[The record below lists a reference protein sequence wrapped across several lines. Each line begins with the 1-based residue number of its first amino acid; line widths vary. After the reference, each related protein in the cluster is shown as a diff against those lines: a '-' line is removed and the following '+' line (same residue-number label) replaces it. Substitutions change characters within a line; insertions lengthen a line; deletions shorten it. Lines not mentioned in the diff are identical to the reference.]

1 MGGIRGKSF
10 LIPRIKIV
18 RERKMLISAKLK
30 ILCSENCHIYINCMQ
45 TKFSTR
51 QKKNNPLLLL
61 MLIWRDLSLKEA
73 FYDLHYF
80 WIGAQYQGFYLYYVA
95 ILFKDS
101 MIIDVTKSTIC
112 TTLFTRLSVGKMK
125 RTTTL
130 FMNGTYP
137 PKVGVLKK

>member
-18 RERKMLISAKLK
+18 RERKMLISAKLN
-30 ILCSENCHIYINCMQ
+30 ILCSVNCHIYILTVCKPSLVQ
-45 TKFSTR
+45 DR
-51 QKKNNPLLLL
+51 KKNNPLLLL
-61 MLIWRDLSLKEA
+61 MLICRDLSLKEA

-101 MIIDVTKSTIC
+101 MIIDVTKSTISVQHYLLDC
-112 TTLFTRLSVGKMK
+112 LWAKWKERLLHYQ
-125 RTTTL
+125 T
-130 FMNGTYP
+130 
-137 PKVGVLKK
+137 VLIRQE

>member
-18 RERKMLISAKLK
+18 RERKMLISAKLN

-51 QKKNNPLLLL
+51 QKKNNPILLL

-80 WIGAQYQGFYLYYVA
+80 WIGAQYQGSYLYYVA

-101 MIIDVTKSTIC
+101 MIIDVTKSTISVQHYLLDC
-112 TTLFTRLSVGKMK
+112 LWAKWKERLLYYQ
-125 RTTTL
+125 T
-130 FMNGTYP
+130 
-137 PKVGVLKK
+137 VLIRQK

>member
-61 MLIWRDLSLKEA
+61 MLIWRDLSLKEV

-80 WIGAQYQGFYLYYVA
+80 WIGAQYQGFYLYYVG
-95 ILFKDS
+95 LNDNWCNE
-101 MIIDVTKSTIC
+101 IDYIC

-130 FMNGTYP
+130 LPNGTYP
-137 PKVGVLKK
+137 PRVRVLKK